1 MKVNGTY
8 IKAEEQMTV
17 GSLLEQQ
24 GYNRMRVAVE
34 KNGEILPKAE
44 YDSASLS
51 EADELEIVSFVGGG

>member
-34 KNGEILPKAE
+34 RNGEILPKAE
-44 YDSASLS
+44 YDSTFLS

>member
-1 MKVNGTY
+1 MKVNVTY

-44 YDSASLS
+44 YDSAFLS